1 MMAAQPAFAHA
12 DIVIQTNNSLVS
24 ALKYAVL
31 QEIDGLARLQ
41 LTDATHEHGYYV
53 SDHAA
58 EKTTKTCFSSTRH
71 CNSPPAAAQVICTTT
86 CKSFSSGKTQDQQ
99 WFVTAASA

>member
-1 MMAAQPAFAHA
+1 MHMTAQPAF
-12 DIVIQTNNSLVS
+12 VLVMQILLFRPITYCCQ
-24 ALKYAVL
+24 LKST
-31 QEIDGLARLQ
+31 QSCKRLMA
-41 LTDATHEHGYYV
+41 LTDVTHGHGYYV